1 MRNHP
6 KEKKKRHFPV
16 VIWKKRNGEEGKQQI
31 PILMAVTLSPQ
42 ALRMRPILLA
52 VTPFPSPL
60 TTPPVTKTYFIFIF
74 SPLLPHFRITKETD
88 NLPFLEYLPS
98 KNNHNDKKKKSNSW
112 TNFSN
117 KEIMYISI
125 MPVLHAPEYK
135 YTNPKK
141 TRKKKP
147 KETKP

>member
-1 MRNHP
+1 
-6 KEKKKRHFPV
+6 
-16 VIWKKRNGEEGKQQI
+16 
-31 PILMAVTLSPQ
+31 MAVTLSPQ

-98 KNNHNDKKKKSNSW
+98 KNNHNDKKKNQILEPTFPTKKSCTLVLCQFYTHPSIN
-112 TNFSN
+112 TQTKKK
-117 KEIMYISI
+117 KE
-125 MPVLHAPEYK
+125 K
-135 YTNPKK
+135 KNPKK
-141 TRKKKP
+141 QNLSTRMLVTRK
-147 KETKP
+147 TKNSC

>member
-1 MRNHP
+1 MCIKTNPLVSCFHFMNKTHEKSSKREE
-6 KEKKKRHFPV
+6 KETFSGRSM
-16 VIWKKRNGEEGKQQI
+16 KKRNGEEGKQQI

-74 SPLLPHFRITKETD
+74 SALLPHFRITKETD

-98 KNNHNDKKKKSNSW
+98 KNSHNDKKKKIKFLNQLFHQR
-112 TNFSN
+112 NH
-117 KEIMYISI
+117 
-125 MPVLHAPEYK
+125 VH
-135 YTNPKK
+135 
-141 TRKKKP
+141 
-147 KETKP
+147 